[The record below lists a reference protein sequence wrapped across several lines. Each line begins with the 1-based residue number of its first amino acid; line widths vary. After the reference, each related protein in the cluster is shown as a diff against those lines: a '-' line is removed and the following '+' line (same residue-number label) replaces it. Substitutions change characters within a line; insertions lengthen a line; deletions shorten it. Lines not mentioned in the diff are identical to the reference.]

1 MTLLPVQLQERG
13 YIVEYLFKNNTLNYM
28 YFKNIFYENNEII
41 YIYIY
46 ISMACRVGY
55 MIFLQIVYCLKITFS
70 QIFFTYLNT
79 KV

>member
-1 MTLLPVQLQERG
+1 VTLLPVQLQERG

-46 ISMACRVGY
+46 IYYHGMSGWLY
-55 MIFLQIVYCLKITFS
+55 D
-70 QIFFTYLNT
+70 FFTNSLLFKNNF
-79 KV
+79 